1 MAYPAL
7 QSMFDA
13 LNPQGVQWYWKG
25 DFVASL
31 PEEAIEAHIAHAAKA
46 PSYFSRMHPLSDRRR
61 RAEGQV
67 RHGLERPRRSLFD
80 GHGRHRSGPLKAGQL
95 KEWATPY
102 WKAVHPC
109 DLASAYTNFMM
120 GDEGEDRIKVSFGD
134 NYPRLKALKA
144 KYDPTNLSRVNQSV
158 RPAD

>member
-1 MAYPAL
+1 
-7 QSMFDA
+7 
-13 LNPQGVQWYWKG
+13 
-25 DFVASL
+25 
-31 PEEAIEAHIAHAAKA
+31 
-46 PSYFSRMHPLSDRRR
+46 
-61 RAEGQV
+61 V
-67 RHGLERPRRSLFD
+67 RHGLERPRRSLLD
-80 GHGRHRSGPLKAGQL
+80 GHRRHRSGPLKAGQL

-144 KYDPTNLSRVNQSV
+144 KYDPTKLFRVNQNV